1 MSPFAREPALKRI
14 FLPDP
19 ALVLLIG
26 PSGAGKSTFAAAHFR
41 PTQIVSSD
49 ALRAVLTDDA
59 GDQGASAEAFR
70 LLAIIVSGRLRRR
83 LTTVVDAINLRA
95 VDRRR
100 YAALA
105 ARYGLPTVAIAFDL
119 SLETYHARNRMRPD
133 RVVATEILEDQ
144 AARMERVLVEL
155 PTEGYMEVRVL
166 DETGQSRRPGVE
178 RQTLP

>member
-1 MSPFAREPALKRI
+1 M
-14 FLPDP
+14 
-19 ALVLLIG
+19 LLIG

-49 ALRAVLTDDA
+49 ALRAVLADDA

-70 LLAIIVSGRLRRR
+70 LLSIIVNGRLSRR

-105 ARYGLPTVAIAFDL
+105 AGYGLPTVAIAFDL
-119 SLETYHARNRMRPD
+119 SLDTYHARNRVRPD
-133 RVVATEILEDQ
+133 RVVAAEILEGQ
-144 AARMERVLVEL
+144 AARMKSVLGEL
-155 PTEGYMEVRVL
+155 ATEGYVQIHVL
-166 DETGQSRRPGVE
+166 DETGQPRQSDAE
-178 RQTLP
+178 RQTPP